1 MANQKE
7 YDLLFRLSA
16 QLGGNYGSTFK
27 SAQSAIASMQKEI
40 DGLSKT
46 QSDIASYQKQQGAI
60 SSSEEKLKRLNSEYA
75 ALQKQL
81 TATKEYGTSLTSQ
94 MQQLKNTTGSDEAE
108 NAKLTARYQELE
120 TELKKTGVE
129 STNLQNKMLSKQQ
142 QIDKTSSSLDQQT
155 QKLGQMGKALGEA
168 GVDTGNLTK
177 ESARLGTEIDEVKQ
191 KQEEAADK
199 AQNFGSAAS
208 QAFGAIQQAIVAAG
222 ITVALKKI
230 YDAFNDCV
238 DASIDFESAM
248 TGVSKTTDMSDEEL
262 ASMSETVKDLSTD
275 IPITTDEL
283 AAVAETAGQLGI
295 AKSDL
300 LDFSEVMSMLSTA
313 TTMTADDAAT
323 MLAQFANITQM
334 NPAYY
339 SNLASAI
346 VDLGNNYA
354 TTEQKITEMSQGIA
368 ASASLAGMSEA
379 DMVALS
385 AAVTSL
391 GIETQAGSTSMSK
404 LISEL
409 MTAVETG
416 ENLNEIAG
424 ISNMTADEFK
434 TAWGDNAVSALQAFV
449 TGLSDT
455 ERNGKSAMVALDD
468 LGITEAREQRM
479 ILSLS
484 NSGDLLTR
492 TVNTANTAW
501 SENTALT
508 AEAEKR
514 YGTTAS
520 KVTMM
525 QNAYNNLKIS
535 IGDALTP
542 ELSKLYAVATELLKG
557 VTSFIEKNPALI
569 KAVTAFVL
577 VFAAVI
583 AALTAYAVVA
593 KVAAAASALLS
604 AAIPGVN
611 VIMAVT
617 AAVAGITAGIV
628 ALTSAANDGVPS
640 VKELTEAARGMS
652 DTMDEATATYEET
665 TSATLAAANVAD
677 TYIDKLEEMEAAGI
691 DTDEEHKQ
699 YHNTLAL
706 LCQVVPDLADSIDLE
721 TDTINGG
728 TEALRTNTEEWK
740 RNAMQQAYQDQ
751 LTKLYESYSSVLIEA
766 EENSIN
772 LTKAQYELDAA
783 NKKYDDTINQMNSLY
798 ADAVKQADDWNK
810 QYGGMTDATN
820 FLTQKYYDLQ
830 DSLTG
835 VNDEIYTAEKS
846 VKNYQKAIEDDS
858 EATSDAEQ
866 QISLAEEAV
875 KNLTDATKGGTDA
888 AGDAAAGEDALN
900 DAIGGVTAQ
909 ITTLTESYNKAYDAA
924 LQSIQG
930 QYDLWDEAAG
940 VIATSAGT
948 INSNLESQITYWQQ
962 YNDNLAKLTD
972 RSADI
977 QGLSEMIASFA
988 DGSSDSVNAIAGM
1001 ASASDA
1007 DLSAMVTNWQTL
1019 QTEQKNASSSVAD
1032 LKIDFT
1038 STMDELQKELAADID
1053 AMDLGTEAAESGK
1066 ATIQGFVN
1074 GAEGMVPSV
1083 QAAYARVAQAA
1094 IDAIDKKLDIHSPS
1108 RVMMEKA
1115 NMTWAGYIKETKAME
1130 PDVQEA
1136 MAGTAGAGAD
1146 AISAEEAQI
1155 VALAPQLMAALGAY
1169 SNVTAASSETAGAI
1183 SATPG
1188 TSPAS
1193 IQVVFQIDGNATPEV
1208 LSELQRYGDDF
1219 ADKVRQVME
1228 DAGIEAARRGYR

>member
-1 MANQKE
+1 MANPKE
-7 YDLLFRLSA
+7 YDLLFRLNA

-81 TATKEYGTSLTSQ
+81 TATKEYGTSLASE
-94 MQQLKNTTGSDEAE
+94 MQQLKNTTGADEAE

-129 STNLQNKMLSKQQ
+129 SANLQNKMLSKQQ

-155 QKLGQMGKALGEA
+155 QKLGKMGKALGEA

-199 AQNFGSAAS
+199 ARNFGSAAS

-222 ITVALKKI
+222 IAVALKKI

-248 TGVSKTTDMSDEEL
+248 TGVSKTTEMSDEEL

-295 AKSDL
+295 AKNDL

-339 SNLASAI
+339 SNLASTI

-391 GIETQAGSTSMSK
+391 GIQTQAGSTSMSK

-424 ISNMTADEFK
+424 ISNMTAGEFK
-434 TAWGDNAVSALQAFV
+434 TAWGENAVSALQAFV

-455 ERNGKSAMVALDD
+455 ERNGRSATVALDD

-501 SENTALT
+501 SQNTALT

-535 IGDALTP
+535 VGDALTP
-542 ELSKLYAVATELLKG
+542 ELNKLYAVATELLKG
-557 VTSFIEKNPALI
+557 VTSFIEKNPTLV
-569 KAVTAFVL
+569 KAVTAFV
-577 VFAAVI
+577 AVI
-583 AALTAYAVVA
+583 GTAVTALAAYAVIT
-593 KVAAAASALLS
+593 KVATIFTEAFTTAAGASLLG
-604 AAIPGVN
+604 P
-611 VIMAVT
+611 IML
-617 AAVAGITAGIV
+617 AVAGVAALTAGIV
-628 ALTSAANDGVPS
+628 ALVSAMDDGVPS

-721 TDTINGG
+721 TDTIDGG
-728 TEALRTNTEEWK
+728 TDALRANTEAWK

-772 LTKAQYELDAA
+772 LTKAQDAQEIA
-783 NKKYDDTINQMNSLY
+783 SQ
-798 ADAVKQADDWNK
+798 
-810 QYGGMTDATN
+810 GMTDTYNALLKALGMTDEQFRN
-820 FLTQKYYDLQ
+820 TYFTVQDIPYRAVSDDVADLRSQYIQYSEDLKTAQK
-830 DSLTG
+830 
-835 VNDEIYTAEKS
+835 EEKA
-846 VKNYQKAIEDDS
+846 YQEAVEDDS
-858 EATSDAEQ
+858 EATSDAED

-875 KNLTDATKGGTDA
+875 KNLTDATKDGTDA

-900 DAIGGVTAQ
+900 DAIGDVTAQ
-909 ITTLTESYNKAYDAA
+909 ITTLTESYNNAYDAA
-924 LQSIQG
+924 LESIQG

-940 VIATSAGT
+940 VVATSAGT

-962 YNDNLAKLTD
+962 YNDNLANLTD

-977 QGLSEMIASFA
+977 QGLSDMIASFA

-1001 ASASDA
+1001 ADASDD
-1007 DLSAMVTNWQTL
+1007 DLAAMVQNWQNL
-1019 QTEQKNASSSVAD
+1019 QQEQKDASSSVAD
-1032 LKIDFT
+1032 LKTDFT
-1038 STMDELQKELAADID
+1038 STMDELQKELATDID

-1074 GAEGMVPSV
+1074 GAEDMVPSV

-1146 AISAEEAQI
+1146 AISDEEAQI

-1169 SNVTAASSETAGAI
+1169 SSVSAASSETEGAI

-1188 TSPAS
+1188 SYPAS
-1193 IQVVFQIDGNATPEV
+1193 IQVTFQIEGNATPEV

-1228 DAGIEAARRGYR
+1228 DAGVEATRRGYR

>member
-60 SSSEEKLKRLNSEYA
+60 SSSEEKLKRLNAEYA
-75 ALQKQL
+75 ALQTQL

-94 MQQLKNTTGSDEAE
+94 MQQLKNTTGADETE

-129 STNLQNKMLSKQQ
+129 SANLQNKMLSKQQ

-155 QKLGQMGKALGEA
+155 QKLGQMGKALNEA

-177 ESARLGTEIDEVKQ
+177 ESTRLGTEIDEVKQ

-300 LDFSEVMSMLSTA
+300 IDFSEVMSMLSTA

-385 AAVTSL
+385 TAVTSL

-409 MTAVETG
+409 MTATETG
-416 ENLNEIAG
+416 ENLDEIAS

-434 TAWGDNAVSALQAFV
+434 TAWGENAVSALQAFV

-455 ERNGKSAMVALDD
+455 ERNGKSATVALDD

-535 IGDALTP
+535 VGDALTP
-542 ELSKLYAVATELLKG
+542 ELSKLYAVATELLKD
-557 VTSFIEKNPALI
+557 VTSFIEKNPALV

-611 VIMAVT
+611 IVMAVT

-628 ALTSAANDGVPS
+628 ALTSAADDGVPS

-652 DTMDEATATYEET
+652 DTMDETTATYEET

-728 TEALRTNTEEWK
+728 TEALRVNTEAWK

-772 LTKAQYELDAA
+772 LTKAQDAQKIA
-783 NKKYDDTINQMNSLY
+783 SQ
-798 ADAVKQADDWNK
+798 
-810 QYGGMTDATN
+810 GMTDTYSALLKALGMTDEQFRN
-820 FLTQKYYDLQ
+820 TYWTVQDIPYRAVSDDVADLRSQYIQYSDDLQ
-830 DSLTG
+830 
-835 VNDEIYTAEKS
+835 TAQKEEKA
-846 VKNYQKAIEDDS
+846 YQEATEDDS
-858 EATSDAEQ
+858 EATSEAEE

-875 KNLTDATKGGTDA
+875 KNLTDATEDGTDA
-888 AGDAAAGEDALN
+888 ATDAAAGEDALN

-924 LQSIQG
+924 LESIQG

-940 VIATSAGT
+940 VVATSAGT

-1001 ASASDA
+1001 ASASDG
-1007 DLSAMVTNWQTL
+1007 DLAAMVTNWQEL

-1032 LKIDFT
+1032 LKTDFT
-1038 STMDELQKELAADID
+1038 ATMDELQKELAADID
-1053 AMDLGTEAAESGK
+1053 AMDLGSEAAESGK

-1155 VALAPQLMAALGAY
+1155 VALAPQLIAALGAY
-1169 SNVTAASSETAGAI
+1169 GNVTAASSETAGAI

-1188 TSPAS
+1188 SYPTS
-1193 IQVVFQIDGNATPEV
+1193 IQVTFQIEGNATPEV

-1228 DAGIEAARRGYR
+1228 DAGIEATRRGYR

>member
-81 TATKEYGTSLTSQ
+81 TATKEYGTSLTSE
-94 MQQLKNTTGSDEAE
+94 MQQLKNTTGADETE

-129 STNLQNKMLSKQQ
+129 SANLQNKMLSKQQ

-208 QAFGAIQQAIVAAG
+208 QAFGAVQQAIVAAG

-295 AKSDL
+295 AKGDL
-300 LDFSEVMSMLSTA
+300 IDFSEVMSMLSTA

-334 NPAYY
+334 DPAYY

-424 ISNMTADEFK
+424 ISNMTAGEFK
-434 TAWGDNAVSALQAFV
+434 TAWGENAVSALQAFV

-455 ERNGKSAMVALDD
+455 ERNGKSATVALDD

-535 IGDALTP
+535 VGDALTP
-542 ELSKLYAVATELLKG
+542 ALSELYAVATELLKG
-557 VTSFIEKNPALI
+557 VTSFIEKNPALV

-583 AALTAYAVVA
+583 AALTTYAVVA

-628 ALTSAANDGVPS
+628 ALVSAANEGVPS
-640 VKELTEAARGMS
+640 VKDLTEAARGMS

-728 TEALRTNTEEWK
+728 TEALRVNTEAWK

-772 LTKAQYELDAA
+772 LTKAQDAQKIA
-783 NKKYDDTINQMNSLY
+783 SQ
-798 ADAVKQADDWNK
+798 
-810 QYGGMTDATN
+810 GMTDTYSALLKALGMTDEQFRN
-820 FLTQKYYDLQ
+820 TYWTVQDIPYRAVSDDVADLRSQYIQYSEDLQ
-830 DSLTG
+830 
-835 VNDEIYTAEKS
+835 TAQKEEKAY
-846 VKNYQKAIEDDS
+846 KEATEDDS
-858 EATSDAEQ
+858 EATSEAEE

-875 KNLTDATKGGTDA
+875 KNLTDATEDGTDA
-888 AGDAAAGEDALN
+888 ATDAAAGEDELN

-909 ITTLTESYNKAYDAA
+909 ITTLTEAYNNAYDAA
-924 LQSIQG
+924 LESIQG
-930 QYDLWDEAAG
+930 QYDLWDEAAD
-940 VIATSAGT
+940 VVATSAGT

-977 QGLSEMIASFA
+977 QGLSDMIASFA

-1001 ASASDA
+1001 ASASDG
-1007 DLSAMVTNWQTL
+1007 DLAAMVTNWQEL

-1032 LKIDFT
+1032 LKTDFT
-1038 STMDELQKELAADID
+1038 ATMDELQKELAADID

-1066 ATIQGFVN
+1066 STIQGFVN
-1074 GAEGMVPSV
+1074 GAEGMIPSV
-1083 QAAYARVAQAA
+1083 QAAYARVAQSA

-1115 NMTWAGYIKETKAME
+1115 NMTWAGYIKETEAME

-1146 AISAEEAQI
+1146 AISEEEAQI
-1155 VALAPQLMAALGAY
+1155 VALAPQLIAALGAY

-1188 TSPAS
+1188 ASPAS

>member
-60 SSSEEKLKRLNSEYA
+60 SSSEEKLKRLNAEYA

-94 MQQLKNTTGSDEAE
+94 MQQLKNTTGADETE

-129 STNLQNKMLSKQQ
+129 SANLQNKMLSKQQ

-155 QKLGQMGKALGEA
+155 QKLGQMGKALNEA
-168 GVDTGNLTK
+168 GVDTGSLTK
-177 ESARLGTEIDEVKQ
+177 ESARLGTEIDEVKR

-230 YDAFNDCV
+230 YDAFNDCA

-300 LDFSEVMSMLSTA
+300 IDFSEVMSMLSTA

-409 MTAVETG
+409 MTATETG

-434 TAWGDNAVSALQAFV
+434 TAWGENAVSALQAFV

-455 ERNGKSAMVALDD
+455 ERNGKSATVALDD

-535 IGDALTP
+535 VGDALTP

-557 VTSFIEKNPALI
+557 VTSFIEKNPALV

-604 AAIPGVN
+604 ATIPGVN
-611 VIMAVT
+611 IVMAVT

-628 ALTSAANDGVPS
+628 ALTSAADDGVPS

-691 DTDEEHKQ
+691 DTNEEHKQ

-772 LTKAQYELDAA
+772 LTKAQDAQKIA
-783 NKKYDDTINQMNSLY
+783 SQ
-798 ADAVKQADDWNK
+798 
-810 QYGGMTDATN
+810 GMTDTYSALLKALGMTDEQFRN
-820 FLTQKYYDLQ
+820 TYWTVQDIPYRAVSDDVADLRSQYIQYSDDLQ
-830 DSLTG
+830 T
-835 VNDEIYTAEKS
+835 VQKEEKA
-846 VKNYQKAIEDDS
+846 YQEATEDDS
-858 EATSDAEQ
+858 EATSEAEE

-875 KNLTDATKGGTDA
+875 KNLTDATEDGTDA
-888 AGDAAAGEDALN
+888 AGDAAAGEDELN
-900 DAIGGVTAQ
+900 DAIGDVTAQ

-924 LQSIQG
+924 LESIQG
-930 QYDLWDEAAG
+930 QYDLWDEAAD
-940 VIATSAGT
+940 VVATSAGT

-977 QGLSEMIASFA
+977 QGLSDMIASFA

-1001 ASASDA
+1001 ASASDG
-1007 DLSAMVTNWQTL
+1007 DLAAMVTNWQEL

-1032 LKIDFT
+1032 LKTDFT
-1038 STMDELQKELAADID
+1038 ATMDELQKELAADID

-1066 ATIQGFVN
+1066 STIQGFVN
-1074 GAEGMVPSV
+1074 GAEGMIPSV

-1115 NMTWAGYIKETKAME
+1115 NMTWAGYIKETEAME

-1155 VALAPQLMAALGAY
+1155 VALAPQLIAALGAY
-1169 SNVTAASSETAGAI
+1169 GNVTAASSETAGAI